1 MLAAAPLLAQ
11 QDPKQVRKIIEVK
24 YADPRHVAEAIRIFN
39 VSAGYDSTLHVV
51 SVGGFAEQVAAAE
64 EAIKKLD
71 VAPVNVELTV
81 YLVNGWGPNHQ
92 GVSGD
97 EVPADL
103 TGTIKQ
109 LHALFNYKTYRL
121 TESFVL
127 RGRDGSNAS
136 TSGQLPG
143 STMQNYSFGY
153 VSATVSSGT
162 PRVVHIDRM
171 DLEVHTPN
179 GRNTTNGET
188 IYRTASIA
196 TNLDAAEGQKIVV
209 GKSNIN
215 GTDDAMI
222 LVVTAK
228 IVQ

>member
-1 MLAAAPLLAQ
+1 MLVAAPLLAQ
-11 QDPKQVRKIIEVK
+11 PDRQVRKIIEVK

-51 SVGGFAEQVAAAE
+51 SVGGLAEQVAAAE

-81 YLVNGWGPNHQ
+81 YLVNGLSTTHTAALT
-92 GVSGD
+92 D
-97 EVPADL
+97 EVPTEL
-103 TGTIKQ
+103 GGTVKQ
-109 LHALFNYKTYRL
+109 LHSLFNYKAYRL

-171 DLEVHTPN
+171 DLEVRTPN

-188 IYRTASIA
+188 LYRTASIA

-215 GTDDAMI
+215 GSDDAMI

>member
-1 MLAAAPLLAQ
+1 MLVATPLLAE
-11 QDPKQVRKIIEVK
+11 DKQKMVEVK
-24 YADPRHVAEAIRIFN
+24 YADPRRLSEAVRMFGVN
-39 VSAGYDSTLHVV
+39 TSYDSSLHMVALR
-51 SVGGFAEQVAAAE
+51 GPAENVAAAE
-64 EAIKKLD
+64 EAIRKLD
-71 VAPVNVELTV
+71 IAPVNVELTV
-81 YLVNGWGPNHQ
+81 YLLSGLGPSHQ
-92 GVSGD
+92 PSTEEFPSELSSTV
-97 EVPADL
+97 
-103 TGTIKQ
+103 KQ

-143 STMQNYSFGY
+143 STEKNYSFGY

-171 DLEVHTPN
+171 DLQVHTPN

-188 IYRTASIA
+188 LYRTASIA

-215 GTDDAMI
+215 GSDDAMI